1 MTQTR
6 GLRPLDPIFDPNKR
20 LGAISVGNSPGSG
33 GGASAFPT
41 FSWPG
46 AANFTDLGPPWP
58 VTADMSL
65 VNFIIVMAD
74 GQAVLGI
81 DILVGSSVVDS
92 VTTASTRT
100 QTLSIAVPVVVGDD
114 IQLEITSIG
123 AGTANNIGVVL
134 TT

>member
-1 MTQTR
+1 
-6 GLRPLDPIFDPNKR
+6 
-20 LGAISVGNSPGSG
+20 
-33 GGASAFPT
+33 
-41 FSWPG
+41 
-46 AANFTDLGPPWP
+46 
-58 VTADMSL
+58 MSL

>member
-1 MTQTR
+1 
-6 GLRPLDPIFDPNKR
+6 
-20 LGAISVGNSPGSG
+20 
-33 GGASAFPT
+33 
-41 FSWPG
+41 
-46 AANFTDLGPPWP
+46 
-58 VTADMSL
+58 
-65 VNFIIVMAD
+65 MAD